1 MQINFRWGITVADRL
16 QLLDQHQHN
25 SNLRWNKTIE
35 QAFICSQ
42 KEFEN
47 DVVYDDDTGLSPF
60 ASTDSEKIKKFF
72 LGKYTNTPINFNVTY
87 KSFFKLAD
95 ALKQIEK
102 ADLEIFKKIVKNLRY
117 IDRDEAHNMVPRS
130 TMKDQQEREHFR
142 RLNESMLW
150 LNKFVEQNG
159 GRHTSW
165 TATPLHNGHQW
176 DMSNVLLHG
185 SSKVGRGPE
194 TLRQLGEVVKPR
206 LLVGVVDDR
215 EDMDAFRL
223 LGSIDDDI
231 KEFTFITNSMSLEL
245 KYRALTNCPIRIIV
259 FSSGAK
265 KTEKFRRMTKML
277 YPDWDVFNVTAE
289 TPARDRQKIFHEFTK
304 SDRAVLFNYDIISE
318 GSDLDGASAVVL
330 GRNVGQI
337 KLIQIV
343 GRVVRITIVDKKGVK
358 TTKTLK
364 IDDPIGWQKFFG
376 HIYYYLETQDPENSN
391 YYKKL
396 QAQLQ
401 ELYKQ
406 GYTSIVEDSVVIRMP
421 TTDENL
427 LEDPVKFEK
436 SLKEDKKLRDKIK
449 TEIHDIETMDNECK
463 DYYEDMIFNK
473 NLEKIESQLKKGD
486 LEKAIDALTKAVA
499 V

>member
-1 MQINFRWGITVADRL
+1 MQIEFRWGITVADRL

-25 SNLRWNKTIE
+25 SNRRWNKTIE

-42 KEFEN
+42 KDFEN
-47 DVVYDDDTGLSPF
+47 DVVYDDDTGMPPF

-72 LGKYTNTPINFNVTY
+72 LGRNSSTPINFNVTY
-87 KSFFKLAD
+87 KSLYRLAD
-95 ALKQIEK
+95 ALQQIEK
-102 ADLEIFKKIVKNLRY
+102 TDLASFKKIMKGLRY

-130 TMKDQQEREHFR
+130 TMKDQKEREHFR

-150 LNKFVEQNG
+150 FNKTIEQNG

-165 TATPLHNGHQW
+165 TATPLHNSHKW
-176 DMSNVLLHG
+176 DMSNKLLHG
-185 SSKVGRGPE
+185 SQQVCRGPE
-194 TLRQLGEVVKPR
+194 VLRQLGEVVKPR
-206 LLVGVVDDR
+206 LIGCIVDDR
-215 EDMDAFRL
+215 DDMDAFRM
-223 LGSIDDDI
+223 LGNIDDDI
-231 KEFTFITNSMSLEL
+231 KEFTYVTNCMSLEL
-245 KYRALTNCPIRIIV
+245 KYRALTNCPVRIIV

-289 TPARDRQKIFHEFTK
+289 TPARDRQKIFKEFT
-304 SDRAVLFNYDIISE
+304 SSECAVLFNYDIISE

-343 GRVVRITIVDKKGVK
+343 GRVVRITIIDKEGVK

-364 IDDPIGWQKFFG
+364 IDDPTGWQKFFG
-376 HIYYYLETQDPENSN
+376 HIYYYMETQDPESSN

-396 QAQLQ
+396 KTQLE

-406 GYTSIVEDSVVIRMP
+406 GYESIVEDSVVIRMP
-421 TTDENL
+421 TTDESL

-449 TEIHDIETMDNECK
+449 TEIHDIETMNNECK
-463 DYYEDMIFNK
+463 EYYEDLIFNN
-473 NLEKIESQLKKGD
+473 NLQSIESELKKGNLD
-486 LEKAIDALTKAVA
+486 EAIDSLTKAVA